1 MARCVNVTVFQLEL
15 RHDTAY
21 LDVYLSHVRN
31 IRKRTSNPCNL
42 VNFPVTNHETTQT
55 EIPRHFNTIVS
66 KNSKASHVPAFFL
79 SNVMS
84 LAPKIDEVRE
94 VFRRRGKFQFISIVE
109 TWLHNH
115 IHDNVVNLQ
124 GYSLIRKDRTSGQH
138 GGVCMYI
145 EDAIDFERLDEISND
160 LFEVLWINMRMS
172 RLPR

>member
-1 MARCVNVTVFQLEL
+1 
-15 RHDTAY
+15 
-21 LDVYLSHVRN
+21 
-31 IRKRTSNPCNL
+31 
-42 VNFPVTNHETTQT
+42 
-55 EIPRHFNTIVS
+55 
-66 KNSKASHVPAFFL
+66 
-79 SNVMS
+79 MS

-94 VFRRRGKFQFISIVE
+94 VVRPRGEFQFISIVE

-124 GYSLIRKDRTSGQH
+124 GYNLIRRDRTSGQH

-172 RLPR
+172 RLPRGFSNLVIGTVYHPPIVQTLQQC